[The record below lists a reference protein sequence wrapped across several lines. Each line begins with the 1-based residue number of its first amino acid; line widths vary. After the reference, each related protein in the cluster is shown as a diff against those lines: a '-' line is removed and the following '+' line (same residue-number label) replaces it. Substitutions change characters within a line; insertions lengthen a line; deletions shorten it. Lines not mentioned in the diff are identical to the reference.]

1 MTGASRPVQ
10 DRSAQ
15 RTAAGV
21 HTALHQEGRVAAN
34 AQSEAT
40 DEAKTAPPRRAGS
53 VRRTT
58 THDCTRQDRLDG
70 PVTIVAR
77 GRDLLTTVDGNAQVL
92 GTARLDVRADFA
104 SATIERITATP
115 PDAGIAELSGA
126 HAFRG
131 FRARAEKAM
140 PGQRESASLRY
151 QLLDDLPIALM
162 LSARALRAA
171 GIGLPMGPAK
181 QLPVDICAGWV
192 AGGTL
197 LAGLTDQGPPLHR
210 GPMASEISSGD
221 DALAWHAFDPSPR
234 HATRRHRRL
243 DVWHNGEAAE
253 IDCFFRDSFAGDDG
267 VETVVHEYQVRGT
280 VDPATSR
287 FVSCEATAGP
297 LPYPECPNALA
308 SASRLVGGNV
318 EGLRR
323 EVRDAFVGPTTCT
336 HLNDT
341 LRSLEDVT
349 ALLRMLRRATTEAD

>member
-1 MTGASRPVQ
+1 VTGASRQVQ
-10 DRSAQ
+10 N
-15 RTAAGV
+15 
-21 HTALHQEGRVAAN
+21 VA
-34 AQSEAT
+34 T
-40 DEAKTAPPRRAGS
+40 PAPPRRAGS

-58 THDCTRQDRLDG
+58 THECTRQAGLDG
-70 PVTIVAR
+70 PVTMVAS
-77 GRDLLTTVDGNAQVL
+77 GRDLLTTVDGDAQVL
-92 GTARLDVRADFA
+92 SAGRLDVRADFA

-115 PDAGIAELSGA
+115 PHPGITELSGA
-126 HAFRG
+126 HAFHG
-131 FRARAEKAM
+131 FRARAEEAM
-140 PGQRESASLRY
+140 PGERESASLCY

-171 GIGLPMGPAK
+171 GIALPMGPAK
-181 QLPVDICAGWV
+181 QLPVDICAGWI

-197 LAGLTDQGPPLHR
+197 FAGLTEQGPPLYP
-210 GPMASEISSGD
+210 GPVASEIGSGD
-221 DALAWHAFDPSPR
+221 DALAWHEFDPLPR

-253 IDCFFRDSFAGDDG
+253 IDCFFRDSFAGADG

-287 FVSCEATAGP
+287 FVSCAATAGP

-308 SASRLVGGNV
+308 SAGRLVGTGV

-349 ALLRMLRRATTEAD
+349 ALLRMLRGAASEAD